1 MKAVIYRDLKHENR
15 HGYQLEEI
23 TSDSISVKEQV
34 IPGMYGLQPVYIRH
48 MHLHYVGK
56 SIPIVSQTDY
66 DLSAEKRLE
75 ILAGALELLE
85 KEYTA

>member
-34 IPGMYGLQPVYIRH
+34 IPGMYGL
-48 MHLHYVGK
+48 
-56 SIPIVSQTDY
+56 
-66 DLSAEKRLE
+66 
-75 ILAGALELLE
+75 
-85 KEYTA
+85 